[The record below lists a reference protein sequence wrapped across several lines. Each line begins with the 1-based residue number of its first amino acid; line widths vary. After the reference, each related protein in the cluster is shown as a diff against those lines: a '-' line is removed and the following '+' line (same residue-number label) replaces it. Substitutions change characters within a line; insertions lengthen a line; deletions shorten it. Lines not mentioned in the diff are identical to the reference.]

1 MGRGY
6 VQEYPGTR
14 AAAIDPAPAL
24 PPPRPRKA
32 MTVRCELFAG
42 MAAVGV
48 LVGCYTGTPVA
59 PPGRPPAPVQE
70 YWGSPA
76 AQLAFDRISRDLTL
90 LEIQLVEATARSA
103 PTDPAVVRLAASR
116 DAARRELVAL
126 PNPQMAEIV
135 VAERL
140 DGALDRRLREL
151 AVEQRLLLAR
161 VKPEEPEGRRMAA
174 TVAAVSAR
182 RDALHVRQDSLHAR
196 YQAEPTLSAGEWI
209 RITLPPGVGR
219 GARRA
224 QGRLL
229 ELHQDSLLWQT
240 GGAGP
245 RALLLPKEATIE
257 RVVSRRGH
265 AWEGAMLG
273 LVGAA
278 VIGGIKRGPFDD
290 EAGIRTIL
298 FAPAGAVLGGVI
310 GSMIYTERWAPVVR
324 YRSATST
331 SAAGTVIGL
340 RWALPP
346 LDRGR

>member
-1 MGRGY
+1 
-6 VQEYPGTR
+6 
-14 AAAIDPAPAL
+14 
-24 PPPRPRKA
+24 
-32 MTVRCELFAG
+32 MTMRCDVFAG

-48 LVGCYTGTPVA
+48 LAGCYTGTPAA

-90 LEIQLVEATARSA
+90 LEVQLVEATARSA
-103 PTDPAVVRLAASR
+103 ATDPAVVKLAASR

-135 VAERL
+135 LAERL
-140 DGALDRRLREL
+140 DAALSRRLREL

-240 GGAGP
+240 SGSGP
-245 RALLLPKEATIE
+245 RALLLPTDATIE

-265 AWEGAMLG
+265 AWEGVMLG
-273 LVGAA
+273 LVGGALVAQSPRYADDRGLITIVYAPLGAA
-278 VIGGIKRGPFDD
+278 
-290 EAGIRTIL
+290 
-298 FAPAGAVLGGVI
+298 LGGLI
-310 GSMIYTERWAPVVR
+310 GSMIYTERWAPVVW
-324 YRSATST
+324 YRAATS
-331 SAAGTVIGL
+331 SGAAGTGIGL